1 MSPQTAASH
10 DDGTRLGE
18 PLTGVFPVVSRP
30 LPGEPGGPRAGASGS
45 GGPVRRGRPGY
56 DRATLMAV
64 CVDVFNRHGYDAT
77 SMGMLAKHLGI
88 SKSAIYHHVDSK
100 EAILEQALDDA
111 LGALEAAFDEV
122 EAGEGGTGERVEAAV
137 RATLQALADH
147 MPQVT
152 LLLRLRGN
160 SDVELRAM
168 ERRRAVTRR
177 LGALLEA
184 GQAEGTVRDD
194 ITPRNLARLT
204 LGMINSI
211 VDWFRPD
218 GPHTV
223 EDMVRSVAGVVLT
236 GVRG

>member
-1 MSPQTAASH
+1 MSSQTATH
-10 DDGTRLGE
+10 DDGARLGE
-18 PLTGVFPVVSRP
+18 PLTGVHPVVSRP
-30 LPGEPGGPRAGASGS
+30 LPAEAGGR
-45 GGPVRRGRPGY
+45 GGRVRRGRPGY
-56 DRATLMAV
+56 DRSTLMAV

-88 SKSAIYHHVDSK
+88 SKSAIYHHVESK

-122 EAGEGGTGERVEAAV
+122 EASEGDAGERVEAAV
-137 RATLQALADH
+137 RSTLRVLADH

-160 SDVELRAM
+160 SDVELHAM
-168 ERRRAVTRR
+168 ERRRSITRR
-177 LGALLEA
+177 LGALLEV